1 MYVLKK
7 LIKLRQ
13 VRMMIRECNHL
24 TRQKYTYQ
32 IRKDLVSEKDKPYNK
47 TIQKVSNFDD
57 VVKENIKQRNLN
69 WPESKF
75 LMIHTEY

>member
-24 TRQKYTYQ
+24 TRQKYTYR

>member
-1 MYVLKK
+1 MSK
-7 LIKLRQ
+7 
-13 VRMMIRECNHL
+13 N
-24 TRQKYTYQ
+24 
-32 IRKDLVSEKDKPYNK
+32 LVSEKDKPYNK

-57 VVKENIKQRNLN
+57 VIKENMKQDNLN